1 MLVEVLR
8 NVGDVEV
15 RVALVGELL
24 ELGVERFLATVS
36 TGRVNTGGGALAYP
50 SEADLITKVVEATN
64 AVLGILEVVVFDET
78 EAEVSC

>member
-8 NVGDVEV
+8 DVGNIEV
-15 RVALVGELL
+15 RVTLVGELL
-24 ELGVERFLATVS
+24 ELGVERFLTTVS
-36 TGRVNTGGGALAYP
+36 TGCVSTSGGALTYP

-64 AVLGILEVVVFDET
+64 AVLGILEVVVLDET